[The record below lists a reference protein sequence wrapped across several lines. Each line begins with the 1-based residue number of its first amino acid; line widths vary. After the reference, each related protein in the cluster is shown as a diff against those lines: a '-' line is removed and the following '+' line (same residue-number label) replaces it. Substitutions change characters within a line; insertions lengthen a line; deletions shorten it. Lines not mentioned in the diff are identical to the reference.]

1 MTQYP
6 VVCLQNTCNSISS
19 SLPISTYNNLTN
31 GVSHQWGLECYLKF
45 LQNNQHFEA
54 AIFAHDVITF
64 TDAILKFL
72 TTFDQNFASTSS
84 HRLRISTP

>member
-1 MTQYP
+1 M
-6 VVCLQNTCNSISS
+6 
-19 SLPISTYNNLTN
+19 
-31 GVSHQWGLECYLKF
+31 KF

-54 AIFAHDVITF
+54 AIFAHYVITF